1 MEIKVQSIDRAF
13 DILELLSKEQ
23 DGLTLTA
30 IGSKLE
36 LPRSTVF
43 RLLSAL
49 RQRGYIEQDGSGS
62 SYRLGLGFIE
72 LCSLYLNNLELKTEA
87 APYIKELSTRTKCT
101 VFLAIRQQTD
111 AVYIEKAE
119 QFNSIRKYSIIG
131 KRKPIYCT
139 SLGKSL
145 ILDLPDSEIRELLA
159 SVQFKKAGPNTHE
172 TIDALLTD
180 LATSRIRGWAFDN
193 EEAEPGMKCVASPVR
208 DYRGE
213 IIAAVSVVWLLAD
226 MPDLDCNQVADLV
239 LASTAIIS
247 KRMGYL
253 ADKFDHTS
261 PNN

>member
-30 IGSKLE
+30 IGSQLE

-87 APYIKELSTRTKCT
+87 APYIKELSARTKCT

-145 ILDLPDSEIRELLA
+145 ILDLSEGEIRELLA
-159 SVQFKKAGPNTHE
+159 NERFKKAGPNTHE
-172 TIDALLTD
+172 TIEGLLED
-180 LATSRIRGWAFDN
+180 LAAARPRGWTFDN
-193 EEAEPGMKCVASPVR
+193 EEAEPGMQCVASPVR
-208 DYRGE
+208 DYRGD
-213 IIAAVSVVWLLAD
+213 IIAAVSVVWLKTDRPELITD
-226 MPDLDCNQVADLV
+226 QVAELV
-239 LASTAIIS
+239 KASSASIS
-247 KRMGYL
+247 KRMGFL
-253 ADKFDHTS
+253 VDKFDNTTLD
-261 PNN
+261 

>member
-30 IGSKLE
+30 IGSQLD

-43 RLLSAL
+43 RLLATL
-49 RQRGYIEQDGSGS
+49 RNRGYIEQDGSGS

-87 APYIKELSTRTKCT
+87 APYIKELSARTRCT

-131 KRKPIYCT
+131 KRKPLYCT

-145 ILDLPDSEIRELLA
+145 ILDQSDDETRELL
-159 SVQFKKAGPNTHE
+159 STVKFEKAGPNTHE
-172 TIDALLTD
+172 TMDELLAD
-180 LATSRIRGWAFDN
+180 LAEARSRGWTFDN
-193 EEAEPGMKCVASPVR
+193 EEAEPGMQCVAAPVR
-208 DYRGE
+208 DYRGD

-226 MPDLDCNQVADLV
+226 APELDRNQIAELV
-239 LASTAIIS
+239 QSTTAVIS

-253 ADKFDHTS
+253 VDKVAK
-261 PNN
+261 PGYRA

>member
-23 DGLTLTA
+23 DGLTLTS
-30 IGSKLE
+30 IGSQLD

-87 APYIKELSTRTKCT
+87 APYIKELSARTRCT
-101 VFLAIRQQTD
+101 VFLAIHQQTD

-131 KRKPIYCT
+131 KRKPLYCT

-159 SVQFKKAGPNTHE
+159 AVQFEKAGPNTHE
-172 TIDALLTD
+172 TIDELLAD
-180 LATSRIRGWAFDN
+180 LAASRSRGWTFDN
-193 EEAEPGMKCVASPVR
+193 EEAEPGMQCVASPVR
-208 DYRGE
+208 DYRGD

-226 MPDLDCNQVADLV
+226 MPELDRNQVADLV
-239 LASTAIIS
+239 KATSATIS

-253 ADKFDHTS
+253 VDKFDHT
-261 PNN
+261 NRNI

>member
-23 DGLTLTA
+23 DGLTLTT
-30 IGSKLE
+30 IGSQLD

-49 RQRGYIEQDGSGS
+49 RQRGYIEQDGCGS

-87 APYIKELSTRTKCT
+87 APYIKELSARTRCT
-101 VFLAIRQQTD
+101 VFLAIQQQTD

-131 KRKPIYCT
+131 KRKPLYCT
-139 SLGKSL
+139 SLGKAL
-145 ILDLPDSEIRELLA
+145 LLDMPDHETRELL
-159 SVQFKKAGPNTHE
+159 STVKFEKTGPNTHQ
-172 TIDALLTD
+172 TIDELLED
-180 LATSRIRGWAFDN
+180 LAASRIRGWTFDN
-193 EEAEPGMKCVASPVR
+193 EEAEPGMQCVAAPIR
-208 DYRGE
+208 DYRGD
-213 IIAAVSVVWLLAD
+213 IIAAASAVWLLAD
-226 MPDLDCNQVADLV
+226 TPELDRTQVAKLIQ
-239 LASTAIIS
+239 STTAVIS

-253 ADKFDHTS
+253 VDKPDKTGRRA
-261 PNN
+261 